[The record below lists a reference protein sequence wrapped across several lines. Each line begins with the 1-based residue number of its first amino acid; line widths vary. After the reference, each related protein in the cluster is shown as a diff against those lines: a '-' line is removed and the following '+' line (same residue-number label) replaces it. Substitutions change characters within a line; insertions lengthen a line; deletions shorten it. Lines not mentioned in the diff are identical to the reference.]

1 MLLVILLLAPAGCKK
16 EPPPM
21 AAMSPLANP
30 PPAAS
35 DPDDPATDPDPPS
48 SPRTDDKNDWRR
60 QKPGTGSGS
69 AAATKE
75 PAKAPAAKPDEED
88 PAAKAKRL
96 AKIATQRAADAA
108 LGAASK
114 AMKDCYDRAKAPS
127 ATATIS
133 FSVRSTGY
141 VSAPRVKGVEPTV
154 ASCIENVLRDLRVRG
169 VQSAGLVV
177 ERTLRFTRR

>member
-1 MLLVILLLAPAGCKK
+1 
-16 EPPPM
+16 M
-21 AAMSPLANP
+21 AAMSPVANP

-35 DPDDPATDPDPPS
+35 DPDDPATDPDPPA
-48 SPRTDDKNDWRR
+48 SPRTNDKNDWRR

-69 AAATKE
+69 AAATAE
-75 PAKAPAAKPDEED
+75 PAKAPPAAKPNKED
-88 PAAKAKRL
+88 PAGKAERL
-96 AKIATQRAADAA
+96 AKLATQRAADAA
-108 LGAASK
+108 LRMANN

-127 ATATIS
+127 ASATIS

-141 VSAPRVKGVEPTV
+141 VSAPRVKGVESSV
-154 ASCIENVLRDLRVRG
+154 AACIENVLRDLRVKG